1 MEFTTE
7 LKKTPVKIDGK
18 QYMLVQA
25 DGDKAN
31 KWRNAV
37 LDCMV
42 LGPDGTPRGS
52 KNLANTESMLVALC
66 LQDESGNLVDLK
78 VVRSWPHTV
87 VTALAREAKRISGL
101 DDQEEQA
108 KND

>member
-1 MEFTTE
+1 MEFSTE
-7 LKKTPVKIDGK
+7 LKKLPVKIDGK
-18 QYMLVQA
+18 QYTLVQA

-52 KNLANTESMLVALC
+52 KNLANVDSMLVGLC
-66 LQDESGNLVDLK
+66 LQDEGGNLVDLK
-78 VVRSWPHTV
+78 TIRTWPHTV
-87 VTALAREAKRISGL
+87 VIALAKEAKRISGL
-101 DDQEEQA
+101 DEAEEQA

>member
-1 MEFTTE
+1 MEFSTT
-7 LKKTPVKIDGK
+7 LNKIDLK
-18 QYMLVQA
+18 IDDRPYRLVQA

-37 LDCMV
+37 LDCMI
-42 LGPDGTPRGS
+42 LGSDGSPRGS

-66 LQDESGNLVDLK
+66 LQDESGNPVDLK
-78 VVRSWPHTV
+78 LIRSWPNTV

-101 DDQEEQA
+101 DDAEQEA